1 MPLND
6 DTHAGRVA
14 RYALVNP
21 NWDFTGSTYFGC
33 RDPHTPLELLFAAQK
48 IAGRGHDSLLIDAQT
63 DGLTLDETRR
73 RVADYAPDFLVI
85 PSAPSYLFWRCPP
98 PELRVPREWFDGLAS
113 AVSGKGVSE
122 EHRARRAVKVL
133 VGPHGSATPAAALRK
148 SGADAVIRGE
158 CEDALAALADE
169 PWELIDGLCFRR
181 HDGRNGEHDG
191 LNGERGEHY
200 STSLAVVDMQTLA
213 ALDYANYS
221 VEKHWHRHHVFDHS
235 SNPGSGRGAEV
246 EFARGCP
253 WNCTFC
259 NKQLFRNKFR
269 ERPVEA
275 VLLEVDRLIAR
286 GVDYIYF
293 IDEIFGVGK
302 NVLRLLEEIARRPVR
317 IGFQTRIDLWDEE
330 KLDLLGRAHT
340 ISIECGVESIT
351 ESGREGLN
359 KNCRMSTERI
369 GELLI
374 YARQRIP
381 WVQANLI
388 LTEHDDRD
396 EIRRWQERLKAE
408 GVWVSE
414 PVPMYPFPGSPLYVQ
429 TFGAQPDDSAWER
442 AHHYYTAAFNDK
454 GYSDIQEQRPAAL
467 EELEKRSA

>member
-1 MPLND
+1 M
-6 DTHAGRVA
+6 AGNRAEERLMKLELQNRAA

-33 RDPHTPLELLFAAQK
+33 RDPHTPIELLFAAQK
-48 IAGRGHDSLLIDAQT
+48 IAGRGHDSLLVDAQT
-63 DGLTLDETRR
+63 DALTLEETRR
-73 RVADYAPDFLVI
+73 RVLHYDPDFLVI

-98 PELRVPREWFDGLAS
+98 PELRVPREWFEGIAGLCGERHGTRAS
-113 AVSGKGVSE
+113 RLRETGL
-122 EHRARRAVKVL
+122 RATKVL
-133 VGPHGSATPAAALRK
+133 VGPHGSATPAAALYK
-148 SGADAVIRGE
+148 SGADALIRGE
-158 CEDALAALADE
+158 CEEALAAMANE
-169 PWELIDGLCFRR
+169 PWELIDGLCYRND
-181 HDGRNGEHDG
+181 DGR
-191 LNGERGEHY
+191 EHY
-200 STSLAVVDMQTLA
+200 STGLAVVDMQTLP
-213 ALDYANYS
+213 ALDYANYN
-221 VEKHWHRHHVFDHS
+221 VEKHWHRHHVFHQ
-235 SNPGSGRGAEV
+235 GEGIGAEV

-269 ERPVEA
+269 ERPVAA
-275 VLLEVDRLIAR
+275 VLLEIDRLIAR

-302 NVLRLLEEIARRPVR
+302 NVLRLLEEIARRDVH

-340 ISIECGVESIT
+340 ISIECGIESIT
-351 ESGREGLN
+351 EAGREELN

-369 GELLI
+369 SELLT
-374 YARQRIP
+374 YARRRIP

-396 EIRRWQERLKAE
+396 QIRRWQERLKAE

-429 TFGAQPDDSAWER
+429 TFGAQPDDLAWER
-442 AHHYYTAAFNDK
+442 AHHYYTTAFHDK

-467 EELEKRSA
+467 EELERRSA